1 MTLLVLFHCVPWHP
15 QYCWFIASIYSH
27 SCLWFIS
34 SKPYLSWINT
44 IPIPKK
50 ILDTPKKPRFDRG
63 FTLIWDYSGVTSK
76 NERGMGLAWTTL
88 WNQRCWKIHEH
99 PLNIHNWM
107 NFPAWNHHLVQEFPS
122 TGCTL
127 KQNDSLL
134 RRPTASAAPA
144 KDVSWKR
151 PWKRRFCF
159 WCFTYTLK
167 LWTTRDLMGIPWDF
181 LGDSNQPIIRQGSKP
196 VLVDDIPSGK
206 LT

>member
-1 MTLLVLFHCVPWHP
+1 MIFILISCNILHISKDVMCMGHIPKHNITCWSRSRLSDTERMTHLMWCVCASHPHP
-15 QYCWFIASIYSH
+15 Q
-27 SCLWFIS
+27 
-34 SKPYLSWINT
+34 
-44 IPIPKK
+44 K

-76 NERGMGLAWTTL
+76 NERGMGLAWHGL
-88 WNQRCWKIHEH
+88 PSENQRCWKIHEH

-167 LWTTRDLMGIPWDF
+167 LWTTRDLMGIPWDI
-181 LGDSNQPIIRQGSKP
+181 LWG
-196 VLVDDIPSGK
+196 
-206 LT
+206 